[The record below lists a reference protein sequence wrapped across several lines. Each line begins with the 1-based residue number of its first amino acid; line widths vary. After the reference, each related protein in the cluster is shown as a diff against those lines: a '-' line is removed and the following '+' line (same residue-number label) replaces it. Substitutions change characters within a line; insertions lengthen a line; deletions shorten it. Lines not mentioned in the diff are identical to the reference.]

1 MILASPEFDTYGSI
15 RRLAEHPDDDLAYA
29 SFRLLLRRTESH
41 VLWRA
46 GDRSHN
52 LDDLKQRMKL
62 LTGITELPDID
73 SDKKEDN
80 VMTPEKLASMSHD
93 DRMAF
98 MDAQLKAAGL
108 DPSAF
113 IAENRQGQASK

>member
-41 VLWRA
+41 VLCSA
-46 GDRSHN
+46 GERSQD
-52 LDDLKQRMKL
+52 LDGMKRRLRL
-62 LTGITELPDID
+62 LAGITEIPEAEAR
-73 SDKKEDN
+73 KDN
-80 VMTPEKLASMSHD
+80 VMTPERLAGMSHD

-108 DPSAF
+108 DPNAF